1 MSESKKRKIDFISPD
16 KQQTIESPHIVVNWT
31 ECCLCQK
38 DNNDKL
44 QNSFK
49 SNLRDDKIKDS
60 YRSLTKRM
68 QDFKDEGIMPI
79 PVDFVSLHAGFD
91 TLEESLYHNKAC
103 FNKHCKLLFNS
114 QSFEREKCKRDKRL
128 GSQRTNQLSVKL
140 QRLQMLL
147 AVVVI
152 IFYST
157 HYERDTKL

>member
-1 MSESKKRKIDFISPD
+1 MSKSKKRKIDFISPD
-16 KQQTIESPHIVVNWT
+16 KQQTIESSHIVVNWT
-31 ECCLCQK
+31 KCCLYQE

-49 SNLRDDKIKDS
+49 SNLSDDKIKDS
-60 YRSLTKRM
+60 YRSLAKRM

-103 FNKHCKLLFNS
+103 FHKNCKLLFNS

-128 GSQRTNQLSVKL
+128 GSPTYESAQCQTPEATNATRSGGNYFL
-140 QRLQMLL
+140 
-147 AVVVI
+147 
-152 IFYST
+152 
-157 HYERDTKL
+157 